1 MRGYNLMTGYYGDPD
16 ATAAAFTDGW
26 LHTGDIGSVD
36 DNGYVR
42 ITDRKKDMFIVGG
55 FNVAP
60 AEVENVLCA
69 SPLVG
74 QVAVIGVP
82 DERLGEVGAAFVV
95 PAPGRR
101 VAPEDVVEYARDRL
115 ANFKIPRYVEVVDRL
130 PTNPTG
136 KVVKGELR
144 SRFRNSPPRPMKAG
158 KGAQTD

>member
-1 MRGYNLMTGYYGDPD
+1 MTGYYGDAD

-36 DNGYVR
+36 VRGYVR
-42 ITDRKKDMFIVGG
+42 ITDRKKDMYIVGG

-60 AEVENVLCA
+60 AEVENVLCG
-69 SPLVG
+69 SPLIG
-74 QVAVIGVP
+74 QVAVVGMP

-101 VAPEDVVEYARDRL
+101 LGPADVIGYARDRL
-115 ANFKIPRYVEVVDRL
+115 ANFKVPRYVEIVDRL

-136 KVVKGELR
+136 KVLKEELR
-144 SRFRNSPPRPMKAG
+144 ARLRPVPVTG
-158 KGAQTD
+158 